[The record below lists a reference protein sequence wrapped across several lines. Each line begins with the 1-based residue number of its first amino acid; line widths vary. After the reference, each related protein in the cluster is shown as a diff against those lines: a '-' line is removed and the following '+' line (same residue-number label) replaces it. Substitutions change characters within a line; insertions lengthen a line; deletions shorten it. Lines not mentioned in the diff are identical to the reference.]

1 VQSMTDNY
9 VSKGLRGEA
18 FKREHPINQ
27 ADWAPILEEVLG
39 LIQTLDEKMKL
50 LRVAASFDAGK
61 GQPFCAHVEVPKSQ
75 ELVGSL
81 LNLSCGAPLVL
92 CLSFARLSSVTATA
106 TTSIN
111 RAADDRRASY
121 LMMCSTSHAQS

>member
-1 VQSMTDNY
+1 MTDNY

-27 ADWAPILEEVLG
+27 ANWAPILEEVLG

-61 GQPFCAHVEVPKSQ
+61 GQPFCAHVEVPRTR

-81 LNLSCGAPLVL
+81 LNTSCVVSVIRSSIICHSHSGATLPMPIVL
-92 CLSFARLSSVTATA
+92 LLNVVLAIS
-106 TTSIN
+106 
-111 RAADDRRASY
+111 
-121 LMMCSTSHAQS
+121 

>member
-1 VQSMTDNY
+1 MTDNY

-27 ADWAPILEEVLG
+27 DDCAPILEEVLG

-50 LRVAASFDAGK
+50 LRAAASFDAGK
-61 GQPFCAHVEVPKSQ
+61 GQPFCAHVEVPRTR

-81 LNLSCGAPLVL
+81 LNTSCVVSVIRSSIICHSHSGATLPMPIVL
-92 CLSFARLSSVTATA
+92 LLNVVLAIS
-106 TTSIN
+106 
-111 RAADDRRASY
+111 
-121 LMMCSTSHAQS
+121 

>member
-1 VQSMTDNY
+1 MTDNY

-50 LRVAASFDAGK
+50 LRAAA
-61 GQPFCAHVEVPKSQ
+61 
-75 ELVGSL
+75 
-81 LNLSCGAPLVL
+81 
-92 CLSFARLSSVTATA
+92 
-106 TTSIN
+106 
-111 RAADDRRASY
+111 
-121 LMMCSTSHAQS
+121 